1 MKTLFS
7 CVLVLLSWNAV
18 VEAAT
23 TIAGG
28 TLAGDE
34 TWTAKGS
41 PYTVTGSLTIP
52 AGRTLTIEPGVDVYL
67 ASGVNVTIANG
78 GRILAEGTP
87 AQGIRFTRPPGTS
100 ASWGGLTIN
109 GAASSPETRLAYVD
123 FDGNGK
129 TCITVAAGTLCLDHA
144 SFGTTTQ
151 QYLSLKGA
159 SFVVSHC
166 HFPTPTALLEPVKG
180 SGGIKAGGHGILRH
194 CFLGK
199 TTGHNDA
206 LGFSGGQRGQNQPIL
221 QVYNNVFIG
230 SGDDLMDIDGTDAW
244 IEGNIFLHCHRN
256 GSPDSS
262 AAVSAGS
269 DSGQTAE
276 VTILGN
282 LIFDCDD
289 AATAKQGNFYT
300 LINNTIVHTTRKGGE
315 DSGSG
320 IVCVRDTTPSLSTFA
335 KGFYLEGNII
345 VDAEQLARN
354 YDAQQTTVTFNN
366 NILPMVW
373 GGPGT
378 GNVVGDPMLKHI
390 PQVSEAQ
397 FANWDDAQV
406 MREWFSLRDGSP
418 ARGTGPNGMDK
429 GGVIP
434 LGASISGVPRDITS
448 LTSATLV
455 VGVNRTGYGIPAA
468 GFPLGSGFT
477 EYRWRLDDGDWSA
490 GTPMVIPIALTDLP
504 AGSHH
509 VEVVGKNDAGL
520 YQNDSVLGDDAVVT
534 ASRVWTVD
542 PSYQRFV
549 INEIL
554 AVNQSAVE
562 HEGMFPGLVE
572 LYYDGAAA
580 LDLSGMSLTND
591 ATQPT
596 KFVFPAGAQI
606 APGQYLVLYADSDAT
621 TSGLHLGFTLKAG
634 GDRLFL
640 CDRLGRLVDSV
651 QFGLQLTDCSIGRV
665 GRDDTWRLTFPTFG
679 QDNVA
684 QPLGDAGNVKIN
696 EWLADAQIAA
706 AGSFVELYNPAPDAV
721 DLSGMCLTN
730 GAAVSSAASWMGP
743 LSFLAGHGYVL
754 FQADGSGQP
763 WHTGFRLSPAGGT
776 IRLFDAQAKEID
788 SVVYGIQSADVSQGR
803 TPDGADR
810 VDFFVP
816 TPGTANPGGPKVV
829 TTALAL
835 IAEAANKRVL
845 VPAGSISDNWK
856 GGASFDDSAWL
867 ACAGA
872 PGGVGYERSSG
883 YDSLIALDLES
894 RMYGSGKNCTCY
906 IRIPFTVD
914 ARALADV
921 NNLTLQVRYDDGFVA
936 YLNGKEIA
944 RRNFTGTPVW
954 DSEADSAIES
964 AAPALDE
971 SIDVTAF
978 LGDLKAGGNILAIQ
992 GMNADSTS
1000 SDLLITAALDAV
1012 LMRFEEQ

>member
-1 MKTLFS
+1 MIFCAAIMTLCS
-7 CVLVLLSWNAV
+7 TAV
-18 VEAAT
+18 QAAT
-23 TIAGG
+23 TKAGG
-28 TLAGDE
+28 TLAADE
-34 TWTAKGS
+34 TWTAAGS
-41 PYTVTGSLTIP
+41 PYTVTGSLTVP
-52 AGRTLTIEPGVDVYL
+52 AGRTLTIEPDVDVYL
-67 ASGVNVTIANG
+67 ASGVSLTVANG
-78 GRILAEGTP
+78 GRILAEGTA
-87 AQGIRFTRPPGTS
+87 AQAIRFTRPPGTS

-109 GAASSPETRLAYVD
+109 GAGGSPETRLAYVD

-129 TCITVAAGTLCLDHA
+129 TCIAVAAGTLYLDHA
-144 SFGTTTQ
+144 TFSTTTQ

-166 HFPTPTALLEPVKG
+166 HFPTPTASLEPVKG
-180 SGGIKAGGHGILRH
+180 SGGIQAGGHGILRH

-221 QVYNNVFIG
+221 QVYHNVFIG

-244 IEGNIFLHCHRN
+244 IEGNIFLHCHRK

-300 LINNTIVHTTRKGGE
+300 LINNTIVHTTRQGGE

-320 IVCVRDTTPSLSTFA
+320 VVCVRDTTPSLSAFA

-345 VDAEQLARN
+345 VEAEQLARN
-354 YDAQQTTVTFNN
+354 YDAQQTTVTFIN
-366 NILPMVW
+366 NILPLPW
-373 GGPGT
+373 TGPGSD
-378 GNVVGDPMLKHI
+378 NVVLDPLLKHI
-390 PQVSEAQ
+390 PEVSETD
-397 FANWDDAQV
+397 FKTWDEAQV
-406 MREWFSLRDGSP
+406 MWEWFSLQPGSP
-418 ARGTGPNGMDK
+418 ARGTGPNGLDK
-429 GGVIP
+429 GGVVP
-434 LGASISGVPRDITS
+434 RGVSISGVPRDVTS
-448 LTSATLV
+448 LTNATLV
-455 VGVNRTGYGIPAA
+455 VGVNRTGYGIPTA

-477 EYRWRLDDGDWSA
+477 HYRWRLDDSAWSA
-490 GTPMVIPIALTDLP
+490 ETPIAIPITLTGLP
-504 AGSHH
+504 AGAHH
-509 VEVVGKNDAGL
+509 VDVVGKNDAGW
-520 YQNDSVLGDDAVVT
+520 YQNDPALGDDAVVT
-534 ASRVWTVD
+534 ASRTWTVD

-549 INEIL
+549 INEVL
-554 AVNQSAVE
+554 AVNQSAAE
-562 HEGMFPGLVE
+562 HEGTFPGLVE
-572 LYYDGAAA
+572 LYYDGATA

-591 ATQPT
+591 ATQPA

-606 APGQYLVLYADSDAT
+606 APGQYLVLYADSGAT

-640 CDRLGRLVDSV
+640 CDRLERLLDSV

-665 GRDDTWRLTFPTFG
+665 GGDDTWRLTFPTFG

-684 QPLGDAGNVKIN
+684 QPLGDSGNVKIN
-696 EWLADAQIAA
+696 EWLAAAQITA
-706 AGSFVELYNPAPDAV
+706 AGSFVELYNPASSPV
-721 DLSGMCLTN
+721 DLSGMCLTD
-730 GAAVSSAASWMGP
+730 GAAALPAARWIGP
-743 LSFLAGHGYVL
+743 LSFLAGREYLV

-763 WHTGFRLSPAGGT
+763 WHTGFRLSPTGGM
-776 IRLFDAQAKEID
+776 IRLFDAQAEEID
-788 SVVYGIQSADVSQGR
+788 SVTYGVQAADVSQGR
-803 TPDGADR
+803 TPDGASR
-810 VDFFVP
+810 IDFFTP
-816 TPGTANPGGPKVV
+816 TPGTANPSGPKLV
-829 TTALAL
+829 TTTLTL
-835 IAEAANKRVL
+835 VAEAADKRLL
-845 VPAGSISDNWK
+845 VPTGPISDDWK
-856 GGASFDDSAWL
+856 GGGAPFDDSAWL
-867 ACAGA
+867 ACTGA

-883 YDSLIALDLES
+883 YDSLITLDLES

-906 IRIPFTVD
+906 IRIPFPVD
-914 ARALADV
+914 ARTLADV

-944 RRNFTGTPVW
+944 RRNFTGTPAW

-978 LGDLKAGGNILAIQ
+978 LGDLKAGANVLAIQ
-992 GMNADSTS
+992 GMNAGSTS
-1000 SDLLITAALDAV
+1000 SDLLITAALEAV
-1012 LMRFEEQ
+1012 LVKMEEQ